1 MKKKIILQLFLI
13 ILMIGSSVIFY
24 RLYVVSNSKMVVADN
39 NEDQNEANKSV
50 EENQNIIENFQYSVE
65 NLNKEKYNISS
76 KEAIIDLEQPD
87 LIYMKDVVG
96 VIQLNNLSS
105 IYIYSDNALFSK
117 TTYETNFDTNVL
129 IKYDVHQIKSD
140 KLKFIFKEN
149 LVTISNNVKYK
160 SLNTE
165 LQADRVKIDLITK
178 DTKIFMD
185 NKTEKVKIVTSN

>member
-1 MKKKIILQLFLI
+1 
-13 ILMIGSSVIFY
+13 MIGSSVIFY